1 MFEPEAREA
10 DRADT
15 PHRRSSRRARR
26 WRIGQKL
33 TVASTLMVLLTLLAG
48 GVGLWQVFAIG
59 RAIDD
64 ALEKE
69 QQLVWS
75 LELLASGNKLVA
87 ALEKLVLT
95 EDPLL
100 ASTEVAGSLG
110 TLTFYVESLQ
120 EGLPGGASDL
130 LGELQTT
137 HGELRQAVDSL
148 DVLARQE
155 RWTEAGEILEQKIRP
170 ANEGMGLLIRQL
182 VQQADRDVE
191 ATALA
196 VRTAVQRAA
205 LLLGVVV
212 ALTTAIAFGW
222 RQSVFRDLAA
232 SITELR
238 QGVARISR
246 GELEYRLEIET
257 GDEVEELGE
266 EFNKM
271 AGDLADLVS
280 SLEQRVAERTRDL
293 EHRSV
298 QLEAASEVAR
308 EAAAIR
314 DVNQLL
320 EEVVHLISSR
330 FGFYHAGIFLVD
342 EAGEY
347 AELRAASSEGGQ
359 RMLARGHALRVGK
372 VGVVGYAAG
381 REEPRIAMAVGADEF
396 FFANPDLPLTQSEV
410 ALPLKVRDRV
420 IGVLDVQSDKE
431 GAFDSEEVAVLQTLA
446 DQVALAI
453 ESARLLEESQ
463 RALQELEA
471 LYGRRL
477 REAWREREVG
487 QKAYRY
493 TRVGVEPA
501 PRFHPS
507 EVGDAEAHGQAVV
520 LQEGDGRRLVA
531 PISLR
536 DQSLGTVVLRRE
548 PGQEPWSPQD
558 LMVVDEIGTQIA
570 QALEYA
576 RLLEDTQR
584 RAARER
590 LLAGVAD
597 RMRQSLD
604 LDMVL
609 QAAVREMR
617 QALDLHD
624 VTIRLEGIEGS
635 KPSSAAGGADAQG
648 RASTA
653 LGSDNGGGR
662 S

>member
-10 DRADT
+10 DQ
-15 PHRRSSRRARR
+15 RSSRRARR

-431 GAFDSEEVAVLQTLA
+431 GAFESEEVAVLQTLA

-501 PRFHPS
+501 PRFHFS
-507 EVGDAEAHGQAVV
+507 EVGDAEARGQPVV
-520 LQEGDGRRLVA
+520 LQEGDGRRLIA

-536 DQSLGTVVLRRE
+536 DQTLGTVVLRRE

-558 LMVVDEIGTQIA
+558 LMVVEEVSTQIA
-570 QALEYA
+570 LALEYA
-576 RLLEDTQR
+576 RLLEDTQH
-584 RAARER
+584 RAAQER
-590 LLAGVAD
+590 LVGEATA
-597 RMRQSLD
+597 RMRETLD
-604 LDMVL
+604 LETVL
-609 QAAVREMR
+609 KTAVEEISGVLGLAAI
-617 QALDLHD
+617 DL
-624 VTIRLEGIEGS
+624 RLGAGPEAATEGTVGEKDSRLPGVD
-635 KPSSAAGGADAQG
+635 KG
-648 RASTA
+648 
-653 LGSDNGGGR
+653 
-662 S
+662 

>member
-10 DRADT
+10 DQ
-15 PHRRSSRRARR
+15 RSSRRARR

-501 PRFHPS
+501 PRFHFS
-507 EVGDAEAHGQAVV
+507 EVGDAEARGQPVV
-520 LQEGDGRRLVA
+520 LQEGDGRRLIA

-536 DQSLGTVVLRRE
+536 DQTLGTVVLRRE

-558 LMVVDEIGTQIA
+558 LMVVEEVSTQIA
-570 QALEYA
+570 LALEYA
-576 RLLEDTQR
+576 RLLEDTQH
-584 RAARER
+584 RAAQER
-590 LLAGVAD
+590 LVGEATA
-597 RMRQSLD
+597 RMRETLD
-604 LDMVL
+604 LETVL
-609 QAAVREMR
+609 KTAVEEISGVLGLA
-617 QALDLHD
+617 ALDL
-624 VTIRLEGIEGS
+624 RLGAGPEAATEGTVGEKDSRLPGVD
-635 KPSSAAGGADAQG
+635 KG
-648 RASTA
+648 
-653 LGSDNGGGR
+653 
-662 S
+662 